1 MAFHRLPKRGAQ
13 HLPERKTDDLPRP
26 GITRGARERPAGAV
40 RKTRAKGRERD
51 SPENSRHA
59 SPAATGSAAVK
70 ISRRPQL
77 PGDQRDH
84 PAIGQQCGRD
94 DSQRAQNP
102 AATLRASVPGFSAVH
117 TSDCLMKVNLDDP
130 DLTAFAL
137 GELAP
142 DDHAKMAQAIADS
155 PEAQSYVAETQQL
168 SRLLRAEYEADRRQP
183 AAAVAEKPQRL
194 SSVVWTAEQRRSSSR
209 YQWGSLAAALAIFA
223 IIGAFAI
230 ATLQGPTYKL
240 SSASDKPSSQKQNL
254 PAPAEA
260 VPEPSVEME
269 IAQAPTTTEREFSEE
284 SKQPS
289 SGRDLAAAGKTRKFD
304 LNPSAPPPAPKPMPM
319 KRAYNYMARGGE
331 TTEAEPPSRYR
342 QDFNTATYDRV
353 EENPFLPAATNPLS
367 TFSIDVDTASYAN
380 VRRFINSGSLP
391 PKDAVRVEEMINYFT
406 YDYKEPEGDK
416 PFSIDLDSTA
426 CPWDTSHRLLRIGL
440 KGREVT
446 NEKRPAS
453 NLVFLLDVSGSMM
466 PPERLPLVKQAMRL
480 LVDKL
485 TEKDRVAIVIYAG
498 GSGLAL
504 NSTSGNEK
512 EKILRALEELQA
524 SGSTNG
530 AEGIE
535 LAYKIAAENFIKGGV
550 NRVILATDGDFN
562 IGVTNQGDLIRLI
575 EAKAK
580 TGVFLS
586 VLGVGTDNLKDSTM
600 QKLADKGNGNYA
612 YLDSIDEARKVL
624 VQQINGTLM
633 TIAKDVKIQVEFN
646 PARVASY
653 RLIGYE
659 KRMLRKEDFNN
670 DKVDAGEIGAGHT
683 VTALYEVVPVGAAAN
698 PAASVPPVD
707 PLKYSSNERSTSAQS
722 TSSSEM
728 LTVKLRYKKPDGDRS
743 ELVERA
749 VTDAPGNF
757 ENAPTDLKFAAAV
770 AEFGM
775 ILRDSDYKGYGTFAT
790 VLELT

>member
-1 MAFHRLPKRGAQ
+1 
-13 HLPERKTDDLPRP
+13 
-26 GITRGARERPAGAV
+26 
-40 RKTRAKGRERD
+40 
-51 SPENSRHA
+51 
-59 SPAATGSAAVK
+59 
-70 ISRRPQL
+70 
-77 PGDQRDH
+77 
-84 PAIGQQCGRD
+84 
-94 DSQRAQNP
+94 
-102 AATLRASVPGFSAVH
+102 
-117 TSDCLMKVNLDDP
+117 MKVNLDDP
-130 DLTAFAL
+130 NLTAFAL
-137 GELAP
+137 GELSP
-142 DDHAKMAQAIADS
+142 DDHAKMANAIADS
-155 PEAQSYVAETQQL
+155 PEAQSYVAETQQFA
-168 SRLLRAEYEADRRQP
+168 RLLRAEYEADRQQP
-183 AAAVAEKPQRL
+183 ANAIAVKRPRFSDAARIE
-194 SSVVWTAEQRRSSSR
+194 EQRRSSSR

-223 IIGAFAI
+223 VIGALAI
-230 ATLQGPTYKL
+230 TTIQRETGRL
-240 SSASDKPSSQKQNL
+240 SKRAGDLPKTEKQDL
-254 PAPAEA
+254 APIEA
-260 VPEPSVEME
+260 IPEPTVEME
-269 IAQAPTTTEREFSEE
+269 VAQQPAEPPPPPPLAKDEFRAEKKSA
-284 SKQPS
+284 
-289 SGRDLAAAGKTRKFD
+289 GRDLAAAGKTGSLPR
-304 LNPSAPPPAPKPMPM
+304 NPSAPKPMPM
-319 KRAYNYMARGGE
+319 MRSYASNGASM
-331 TTEAEPPSRYR
+331 TEATEIEPPSRYR
-342 QDFNTATYDRV
+342 QDFNTATYDKV
-353 EENPFLPAATNPLS
+353 EENPFLPAASNPLS

-416 PFSIDLDSTA
+416 PFSIDLDATG
-426 CPWDTSHRLLRIGL
+426 CPWEPSHRLLRIGL
-440 KGREVT
+440 KGREVA

-466 PPERLPLVKQAMRL
+466 PAERLPLVKQAMRL

-485 TEKDRVAIVIYAG
+485 GQNDRVAIVIYAG

-504 NSTSGNEK
+504 NSTPGTQK

-524 SGSTNG
+524 GGSTNG

-535 LAYKIAAENFIKGGV
+535 LAYKVAADNFIKGGV

-562 IGVTNQGDLIRLI
+562 VGVTNQGDLIRLI

-612 YLDSIDEARKVL
+612 YLDSVEEARKVL

-659 KRMLRKEDFNN
+659 KRLLRKEDFNN

-683 VTALYEVVPVGAAAN
+683 VTALYEVVPAGPGATD

-707 PLKYSSNERSTSAQS
+707 PLKYQS
-722 TSSSEM
+722 PSSSTATKTEVGASPEM
-728 LTVKLRYKKPDGDRS
+728 VTVKLRHKKPDGDVS
-743 ELVERA
+743 ELTERSF
-749 VTDAPGNF
+749 TDNGSKF
-757 ENAPTDLKFAAAV
+757 ENAAQDLKFAAAV

-775 ILRDSDYKGYGTFAT
+775 LLRDSQYKGKGTFGAVIEWAQEGKGRDT
-790 VLELT
+790 AGYRAGFIEMAHKVQSLKPHEG

>member
-1 MAFHRLPKRGAQ
+1 
-13 HLPERKTDDLPRP
+13 
-26 GITRGARERPAGAV
+26 
-40 RKTRAKGRERD
+40 
-51 SPENSRHA
+51 
-59 SPAATGSAAVK
+59 
-70 ISRRPQL
+70 
-77 PGDQRDH
+77 
-84 PAIGQQCGRD
+84 
-94 DSQRAQNP
+94 
-102 AATLRASVPGFSAVH
+102 
-117 TSDCLMKVNLDDP
+117 MKVNLDDP
-130 DLTAFAL
+130 NLTAFAL
-137 GELAP
+137 GELSP
-142 DDHAKMAQAIADS
+142 DDHAKMAETIADS
-155 PEAQSYVAETQQL
+155 PEAQAYVAETQQFA
-168 SRLLRAEYEADRRQP
+168 RILRAEYEADRQQTNGVEGKRP
-183 AAAVAEKPQRL
+183 RITDVARIE
-194 SSVVWTAEQRRSSSR
+194 EQRRSSVR
-209 YQWGSLAAALAIFA
+209 YQWASLAAAVAMFAVIAAVAITTIQRETGKLAKK
-223 IIGAFAI
+223 IGD
-230 ATLQGPTYKL
+230 GP
-240 SSASDKPSSQKQNL
+240 ASNSQRLNL
-254 PAPAEA
+254 PPPTKA
-260 VPEPSVEME
+260 VPEPTVEME
-269 IAQAPTTTEREFSEE
+269 VAQQPVEEPPPPPPATKDEFREE
-284 SKQPS
+284 KPS
-289 SGRDLAAAGKTRKFD
+289 ASRDLAAAGKNRNFA
-304 LNPSAPPPAPKPMPM
+304 LNPAAPPPAPMPM
-319 KRAYNYMARGGE
+319 RSSGSVAGQTME
-331 TTEAEPPSRYR
+331 SEPPSRYR
-342 QDFNTATYDRV
+342 QDFNTAAYDKV

-367 TFSIDVDTASYAN
+367 TFSIDVDTASYSN

-416 PFSIDLDSTA
+416 PFSIDLDATA
-426 CPWDTSHRLLRIGL
+426 CPWEPTHRLLRIGL
-440 KGREVT
+440 KGREVA

-466 PPERLPLVKQAMRL
+466 PAERLPLVKQAMRL

-485 TEKDRVAIVIYAG
+485 SENDRVAIVIYAG

-504 NSTSGNEK
+504 KSTPGSEK

-535 LAYKIAAENFIKGGV
+535 LAYKVAADNFIKGGV

-586 VLGVGTDNLKDSTM
+586 VLGVGDDNLKDSTM

-612 YLDSIDEARKVL
+612 YLDSVEEARKVL

-659 KRMLRKEDFNN
+659 KRLLRKEDFND

-683 VTALYEVVPVGAAAN
+683 VTALYEVVPASAGATD

-707 PLKYSSNERSTSAQS
+707 PLKYQSPSAPATAKNDSNASP
-722 TSSSEM
+722 EM
-728 LTVKLRYKKPDGDRS
+728 VTVKLRHKKPDGDVS
-743 ELVERA
+743 ELTERSF
-749 VTDAPGNF
+749 TDNGSKF
-757 ENAPTDLKFAAAV
+757 ENAAPDLKFAAAV

-775 ILRDSDYKGYGTFAT
+775 LLRDSQYKGKGSFGAVIEWAQEGKGPDRAGYRAGFI
-790 VLELT
+790 ELARKAETLKPREG

>member
-1 MAFHRLPKRGAQ
+1 
-13 HLPERKTDDLPRP
+13 
-26 GITRGARERPAGAV
+26 
-40 RKTRAKGRERD
+40 
-51 SPENSRHA
+51 
-59 SPAATGSAAVK
+59 
-70 ISRRPQL
+70 
-77 PGDQRDH
+77 
-84 PAIGQQCGRD
+84 
-94 DSQRAQNP
+94 
-102 AATLRASVPGFSAVH
+102 
-117 TSDCLMKVNLDDP
+117 MKVNLDDP
-130 DLTAFAL
+130 KLTAFAL
-137 GELAP
+137 GELSP
-142 DDHAKMAQAIADS
+142 DDHAKMAKAIADS
-155 PEAQSYVAETQQL
+155 PEAQSYVAETQQFA
-168 SRLLRAEYEADRRQP
+168 RVLRAEYEADRQQP
-183 AAAVAEKPQRL
+183 AEAIVKKPQRF
-194 SSVVWTAEQRRSSSR
+194 SDAARIEEERRSSSS
-209 YQWGSLAAALAIFA
+209 YQWGSLAAAFAMFAVIAALAIT
-223 IIGAFAI
+223 
-230 ATLQGPTYKL
+230 TLQRGTHVVAKKI
-240 SSASDKPSSQKQNL
+240 SDKPSGPKDNPS
-254 PAPAEA
+254 AIVEAE
-260 VPEPSVEME
+260 PEPTVEME
-269 IAQAPTTTEREFSEE
+269 VAQQPVEPATTAAPPVVNEFREE
-284 SKQPS
+284 KQS
-289 SGRDLAAAGKTRKFD
+289 ASRDLAAAGKNRSFA
-304 LNPSAPPPAPKPMPM
+304 LNPSAPPPPAPMPM
-319 KRAYNYMARGGE
+319 KRSYATNGIYSTE

-342 QDFNTATYDRV
+342 QDFNTATYDKV

-416 PFSIDLDSTA
+416 PFSIDLDATS
-426 CPWDTSHRLLRIGL
+426 CPWEPSHRLLRIGL
-440 KGREVT
+440 KAREVT

-466 PPERLPLVKQAMRL
+466 PSERLPLVKQAMRL

-485 TEKDRVAIVIYAG
+485 TENDRVAIVIYAG
-498 GSGLAL
+498 DSGLAL
-504 NSTSGNEK
+504 KSTPGNEK

-524 SGSTNG
+524 GGSTNG

-535 LAYKIAAENFIKGGV
+535 LAYKVAADNFIKGGV

-612 YLDSIDEARKVL
+612 YLDSVEEARKVL

-683 VTALYEVVPVGAAAN
+683 VTALYEVVPTGTNATD
-698 PAASVPPVD
+698 PAASVSPVD
-707 PLKYSSNERSTSAQS
+707 PLKYQSPSAPVTMAKS
-722 TSSSEM
+722 DATGSPEM
-728 LTVKLRYKKPDGDRS
+728 VTVKLRHKKPDGDVS
-743 ELVERA
+743 ELTERSF
-749 VTDAPGNF
+749 TDNGSKF
-757 ENAPTDLKFAAAV
+757 ENAAPDLKFAAAV

-775 ILRDSDYKGYGTFAT
+775 LLRDSQYKGKGTFGAVIEWAQEGKGRDT
-790 VLELT
+790 AGYRAGFIEMAHKAQSLKPHEG

>member
-1 MAFHRLPKRGAQ
+1 
-13 HLPERKTDDLPRP
+13 
-26 GITRGARERPAGAV
+26 
-40 RKTRAKGRERD
+40 
-51 SPENSRHA
+51 
-59 SPAATGSAAVK
+59 
-70 ISRRPQL
+70 
-77 PGDQRDH
+77 
-84 PAIGQQCGRD
+84 
-94 DSQRAQNP
+94 
-102 AATLRASVPGFSAVH
+102 
-117 TSDCLMKVNLDDP
+117 MKVNLDDP
-130 DLTAFAL
+130 NLTAFAL
-137 GELAP
+137 GELPP
-142 DDHAKMAQAIADS
+142 DEHAKVAQAIADS
-155 PEAQSYVAETQQL
+155 PEAQDYVAETQQFA
-168 SRLLRAEYEADRRQP
+168 RLLRAEFEADRRQP
-183 AAAVAEKPQRL
+183 AGAIPEKPRRF
-194 SSVVWTAEQRRSSSR
+194 SDAARIEEDRRSSSR

-223 IIGAFAI
+223 VLGALAI
-230 ATLQGPTYKL
+230 STIKRETTRAGADNL
-240 SSASDKPSSQKQNL
+240 KPSSQKQS
-254 PAPAEA
+254 PAEPTIEA

-269 IAQAPTTTEREFSEE
+269 VAQQPVQPAATAAPPAVNEFREEKRSA
-284 SKQPS
+284 
-289 SGRDLAAAGKTRKFD
+289 GRDTTVAGITR
-304 LNPSAPPPAPKPMPM
+304 NPSAPPPPAPMPM
-319 KRAYNYMARGGE
+319 KRLFASNGASAGF
-331 TTEAEPPSRYR
+331 TTESLAPSRYR
-342 QDFNTATYDRV
+342 QDFDTATYDKV

-380 VRRFINSGSLP
+380 VRRFINAGSLP

-416 PFSIDLDSTA
+416 PFSIDLDATA
-426 CPWDTSHRLLRIGL
+426 CPWEPSHRLLRIGL
-440 KGREVT
+440 KGREVA

-466 PPERLPLVKQAMRL
+466 PAERLPLVKQAMRL

-485 TEKDRVAIVIYAG
+485 GENDRVAIVIYAG

-504 NSTSGNEK
+504 KSTPGNQK
-512 EKILRALEELQA
+512 ETILRALEELLA
-524 SGSTNG
+524 GGSTNG

-535 LAYKIAAENFIKGGV
+535 LAYKVAADNFIKGGV

-612 YLDSIDEARKVL
+612 YLDSVDEARKVL

-659 KRMLRKEDFNN
+659 KRLLRKEDFNN

-683 VTALYEVVPVGAAAN
+683 VTALYEVVPAGAGATD
-698 PAASVPPVD
+698 PSASVPPVD
-707 PLKYSSNERSTSAQS
+707 PLKYQSPSAQAAAKGDS
-722 TSSSEM
+722 NGSPEM
-728 LTVKLRYKKPDGDRS
+728 VTVKLRHKKPDGDVS
-743 ELVERA
+743 ELTERSF
-749 VTDAPGNF
+749 TDNGSKF
-757 ENAPTDLKFAAAV
+757 ENAAPDLKFAAAV

-775 ILRDSDYKGYGTFAT
+775 LLRDSQYKGKGSFGAVIEWAQEGKGT
-790 VLELT
+790 

>member
-1 MAFHRLPKRGAQ
+1 
-13 HLPERKTDDLPRP
+13 
-26 GITRGARERPAGAV
+26 
-40 RKTRAKGRERD
+40 
-51 SPENSRHA
+51 
-59 SPAATGSAAVK
+59 
-70 ISRRPQL
+70 
-77 PGDQRDH
+77 
-84 PAIGQQCGRD
+84 
-94 DSQRAQNP
+94 
-102 AATLRASVPGFSAVH
+102 
-117 TSDCLMKVNLDDP
+117 MKVNLDDP
-130 DLTAFAL
+130 NLTAFAL
-137 GELAP
+137 GELPP
-142 DDHAKMAQAIADS
+142 DEHAKMAQAVADS
-155 PEAQSYVAETQQL
+155 PEAQTYVAETQQFA
-168 SRLLRAEYEADRRQP
+168 RLLRAEYEADRQQP
-183 AAAVAEKPQRL
+183 ISRSPIAIRME
-194 SSVVWTAEQRRSSSR
+194 EERRASWR

-223 IIGAFAI
+223 VIGAVAFSTI
-230 ATLQGPTYKL
+230 QRE
-240 SSASDKPSSQKQNL
+240 SARVFQRPGDVLKREKQNL
-254 PAPAEA
+254 PPVEA
-260 VPEPSVEME
+260 IPEPTVEME
-269 IAQAPTTTEREFSEE
+269 VAQQPVVPAPMTTPAFVE
-284 SKQPS
+284 KKPAG
-289 SGRDLAAAGKTRKFD
+289 GRDVAEAGKSQDLTR
-304 LNPSAPPPAPKPMPM
+304 NPSAPPPAPKPMP
-319 KRAYNYMARGGE
+319 RLASNSGFGE
-331 TTEAEPPSRYR
+331 TREAVPPSRYR
-342 QDFNTATYDRV
+342 QDFDTATYDKV
-353 EENPFLPAATNPLS
+353 DENPFLPAATNPLS

-380 VRRFINSGSLP
+380 VRRFINTGSLP
-391 PKDAVRVEEMINYFT
+391 PKDAVRVEEMINYFS
-406 YDYKEPEGDK
+406 YDYEEPEGDK
-416 PFSIDLDSTA
+416 PFSIELDATS
-426 CPWDTSHRLLRIGL
+426 CPWESTHRLLRIGL
-440 KGREVT
+440 KGREVA

-466 PPERLPLVKQAMRL
+466 PAERLPLVKQAMRL

-524 SGSTNG
+524 GGSTNG

-535 LAYKIAAENFIKGGV
+535 LAYKVAADNFIKGGV

-612 YLDSIDEARKVL
+612 YLDSLDEARKVL

-683 VTALYEVVPVGAAAN
+683 VTALYEIVPAGADATD
-698 PAASVPPVD
+698 PAASVPAVDALKYQAANTPTLPKVD
-707 PLKYSSNERSTSAQS
+707 PIASP
-722 TSSSEM
+722 EM
-728 LTVKLRYKKPDGDRS
+728 VTVKLRHKKPDGETS
-743 ELVERA
+743 ELTERSF
-749 VTDAPGNF
+749 TDNGSKF
-757 ENAPTDLKFAAAV
+757 ENAPPDLKFAAAV

-775 ILRDSDYKGYGTFAT
+775 ILRDSQHKGKGTLGAVIEWAMEGKGADAAGYRVGFIEMARKAQT
-790 VLELT
+790 LKPREG

>member
-1 MAFHRLPKRGAQ
+1 
-13 HLPERKTDDLPRP
+13 
-26 GITRGARERPAGAV
+26 
-40 RKTRAKGRERD
+40 
-51 SPENSRHA
+51 
-59 SPAATGSAAVK
+59 
-70 ISRRPQL
+70 
-77 PGDQRDH
+77 
-84 PAIGQQCGRD
+84 
-94 DSQRAQNP
+94 
-102 AATLRASVPGFSAVH
+102 
-117 TSDCLMKVNLDDP
+117 MKVNLDDP
-130 DLTAFAL
+130 NLTAFAL
-137 GELAP
+137 GELSA
-142 DDHAKMAQAIADS
+142 DDHAKMAEAVAAS
-155 PEAQSYVAETQQL
+155 PEAQSYVAETQQFA
-168 SRLLRAEYEADRRQP
+168 RLLRAEYEADRQQP
-183 AAAVAEKPQRL
+183 APRAPL
-194 SSVVWTAEQRRSSSR
+194 VVRMEEERRASRR

-223 IIGAFAI
+223 VIAAAAI
-230 ATLQGPTYKL
+230 TTIQRSGTLSKRLADNPKPAAPKE
-240 SSASDKPSSQKQNL
+240 SASETTLEMEPPTTPAPLLALQPPKPSGTAAPEFVEEPKLADNSFSYDQKQK
-254 PAPAEA
+254 PAL
-260 VPEPSVEME
+260 
-269 IAQAPTTTEREFSEE
+269 
-284 SKQPS
+284 
-289 SGRDLAAAGKTRKFD
+289 GAAAGKSRGLA
-304 LNPSAPPPAPKPMPM
+304 LNPPAPAPPMPM
-319 KRAYNYMARGGE
+319 KRAYVAGIAGGGE

-342 QDFNTATYDRV
+342 QDFNTATYDKV

-367 TFSIDVDTASYAN
+367 TFSIDVDTASYSN

-416 PFSIDLDSTA
+416 PFSIDVDATS
-426 CPWDTSHRLLRIGL
+426 CPWDGSHRLLRIGL
-440 KGREVT
+440 KGREVA
-446 NEKRPAS
+446 NEKRPPS

-466 PPERLPLVKQAMRL
+466 PAERLPLVKQAMRL

-498 GSGLAL
+498 GSGLVL
-504 NSTSGNEK
+504 DSTSGNEK

-524 SGSTNG
+524 GGSTNG

-535 LAYKIAAENFIKGGV
+535 LAYKVAADHFIKGGV

-612 YLDSIDEARKVL
+612 YLDSVDEARKVL

-659 KRMLRKEDFNN
+659 KRLLRKEDFNN

-683 VTALYEVVPVGAAAN
+683 VTALYEIVPAGAGATD

-707 PLKYSSNERSTSAQS
+707 PLKYRTNTTGTTNASP
-722 TSSSEM
+722 EM
-728 LTVKLRYKKPDGDRS
+728 VTVKLRHKKPDGDVS
-743 ELVERA
+743 ELTERSF
-749 VTDAPGNF
+749 TDNGSKF
-757 ENAPTDLKFAAAV
+757 ENAAPDLKFAAAV

-775 ILRDSDYKGYGTFAT
+775 LLRDSQFKGKGTLGALIEWAQEGKGRDPAGYRAGFIEMARKAQS
-790 VLELT
+790 LKPREG

>member
-1 MAFHRLPKRGAQ
+1 
-13 HLPERKTDDLPRP
+13 
-26 GITRGARERPAGAV
+26 
-40 RKTRAKGRERD
+40 
-51 SPENSRHA
+51 
-59 SPAATGSAAVK
+59 
-70 ISRRPQL
+70 
-77 PGDQRDH
+77 
-84 PAIGQQCGRD
+84 
-94 DSQRAQNP
+94 
-102 AATLRASVPGFSAVH
+102 
-117 TSDCLMKVNLDDP
+117 MKVNLDDP
-130 DLTAFAL
+130 NLTAFAL
-137 GELAP
+137 GELSP
-142 DDHAKMAQAIADS
+142 DDHAKMAATIAQS
-155 PEAQSYVAETQQL
+155 PEAQAYVAETQQFA
-168 SRLLRAEYEADRRQP
+168 RMLRNEFEADRQQP
-183 AAAVAEKPQRL
+183 ERRAPI
-194 SSVVWTAEQRRSSSR
+194 VVRMEEERRATSR

-223 IIGAFAI
+223 VIAAAAI
-230 ATLQGPTYKL
+230 TTLHRE
-240 SSASDKPSSQKQNL
+240 SSRLAKQPGGGTNPGVEQKQAS
-254 PAPAEA
+254 APVEA
-260 VPEPSVEME
+260 IPESTVEME
-269 IAQAPTTTEREFSEE
+269 VAQQPAAPPVMTTPPSAPEFVEE
-284 SKQPS
+284 KQGA
-289 SGRDLAAAGKTRKFD
+289 GRDLAAAGKNRVHPLRLPAARPRVATNDSFSY
-304 LNPSAPPPAPKPMPM
+304 SA
-319 KRAYNYMARGGE
+319 GLGE
-331 TTEAEPPSRYR
+331 TQPSDPPSRYR
-342 QDFNTATYDRV
+342 QDFNTATYDKV
-353 EENPFLPAATNPLS
+353 EENPFLPTATNPLS

-416 PFSIDLDSTA
+416 PFSIDLDATS
-426 CPWDTSHRLLRIGL
+426 CPWEPTHRLLRIGL
-440 KGREVT
+440 KGREVA

-466 PPERLPLVKQAMRL
+466 PAERLPLVKQAMRL

-485 TEKDRVAIVIYAG
+485 SENDRVAIVIYAG

-504 NSTSGNEK
+504 KSTPGNEK

-524 SGSTNG
+524 GGSTNG

-535 LAYKIAAENFIKGGV
+535 LAYKVAADNFIKGGV

-612 YLDSIDEARKVL
+612 YLDSVEEARKVL

-659 KRMLRKEDFNN
+659 KRLLRKEDFNN

-683 VTALYEVVPVGAAAN
+683 VTALYEVVPAGAGATD
-698 PAASVPPVD
+698 PATSVPPVD
-707 PLKYSSNERSTSAQS
+707 PLKYGINRTDTANASP
-722 TSSSEM
+722 EM
-728 LTVKLRYKKPDGDRS
+728 VTVKLRHKKPDGDVS
-743 ELVERA
+743 ELTEKSF
-749 VTDAPGNF
+749 TDNGSKF
-757 ENAPTDLKFAAAV
+757 ENAAPDLKFAAAV

-775 ILRDSDYKGYGTFAT
+775 LLRDSQFKGKGSFGAVIEWAQEGKGRDTAGYRAGFIEMARKAET
-790 VLELT
+790 LKPREG

>member
-1 MAFHRLPKRGAQ
+1 
-13 HLPERKTDDLPRP
+13 
-26 GITRGARERPAGAV
+26 
-40 RKTRAKGRERD
+40 
-51 SPENSRHA
+51 
-59 SPAATGSAAVK
+59 
-70 ISRRPQL
+70 
-77 PGDQRDH
+77 
-84 PAIGQQCGRD
+84 
-94 DSQRAQNP
+94 
-102 AATLRASVPGFSAVH
+102 
-117 TSDCLMKVNLDDP
+117 MKVNLDDP
-130 DLTAFAL
+130 NLTAFAL
-137 GELAP
+137 GELSAN
-142 DDHAKMAQAIADS
+142 DHAKMAEAVAAS
-155 PEAQSYVAETQQL
+155 PEAQSIVTETQQVA
-168 SRLLRAEYEADRRQP
+168 RLLRAEYEADRQQP
-183 AAAVAEKPQRL
+183 PARSQTIVRME
-194 SSVVWTAEQRRSSSR
+194 EQRSSWSR

-223 IIGAFAI
+223 VLAAVAI
-230 ATLQGPTYKL
+230 TTIQRESRTLSKRIADNPKPAGPQKESLPEATV
-240 SSASDKPSSQKQNL
+240 
-254 PAPAEA
+254 EA

-269 IAQAPTTTEREFSEE
+269 VAQEPTTPQATTAPSTTDEFREE
-284 SKQPS
+284 KQRPAL
-289 SGRDLAAAGKTRKFD
+289 DAAAGKYGGLA
-304 LNPSAPPPAPKPMPM
+304 LNPSAPAPMPM
-319 KRAYNYMARGGE
+319 KRAYNYVSGGGE

-342 QDFNTATYDRV
+342 QDFNTATYDKV
-353 EENPFLPAATNPLS
+353 EENPFLPAASNPLS
-367 TFSIDVDTASYAN
+367 TFSIDVDTASYSN

-391 PKDAVRVEEMINYFT
+391 PKDAVRVEEMINYFS
-406 YDYKEPEGDK
+406 YDYREPEGDK

-426 CPWDTSHRLLRIGL
+426 CPWDPSHRLLRIGL
-440 KGREVT
+440 KGREVA

-466 PPERLPLVKQAMRL
+466 PAERLPLVKQAMRL

-524 SGSTNG
+524 GGSTNG

-535 LAYKIAAENFIKGGV
+535 LAYKVAADNFIKGGV

-562 IGVTNQGDLIRLI
+562 VGVTNQGDLIRLI

-659 KRMLRKEDFNN
+659 KRLLRKEDFNN
-670 DKVDAGEIGAGHT
+670 DKIDAGEIGAGHT
-683 VTALYEVVPVGAAAN
+683 VTALYEVVPAGAGATD
-698 PAASVPPVD
+698 PATSVPPVD
-707 PLKYSSNERSTSAQS
+707 PLKYQSPHPSAAAADTKAS
-722 TSSSEM
+722 PEM
-728 LTVKLRYKKPDGDRS
+728 VTVKLRHKKPDGETS
-743 ELVERA
+743 ELTERSF
-749 VTDAPGNF
+749 TDNGSKF
-757 ENAPTDLKFAAAV
+757 ENAAPDLKFAAAV

-775 ILRDSDYKGYGTFAT
+775 LLRDSQHKGKGTFGA
-790 VLELT
+790 VIEWAQEGKGRDAAGYRAAFIELARKAQSLKPREG